1 MSTRAENW
9 TLFYS
14 GLQSNHE
21 VNLQMAQIMAFNR
34 FQTSQDDYISNLKEN
49 SGLALLAVNGFHELL
64 LFHSIHFK
72 QQNLFCSESKLLGLL
87 GGGSK
92 ADCYHIDPASATKDL
107 EFNAPVWRD
116 LKGATDAAAVQA
128 LQVPDQNP
136 PVFRGKSSI
145 LIPPLV
151 LTAILEST
159 SLDPSQLIPII
170 SAKFQEFD
178 RTSPTVKSCT
188 ILRPVLEFLW
198 GVHMKLVHPLVSSME
213 RTQESQDWCAS
224 MHFAHIMPTIVNNPP
239 PYVIPPPP
247 PVLGTH
253 PILDAMAGD
262 IRVLRDATERLQLK
276 EACTKES
283 KRDSSGS

>member
-1 MSTRAENW
+1 M
-9 TLFYS
+9 
-14 GLQSNHE
+14 
-21 VNLQMAQIMAFNR
+21 
-34 FQTSQDDYISNLKEN
+34 
-49 SGLALLAVNGFHELL
+49 
-64 LFHSIHFK
+64 
-72 QQNLFCSESKLLGLL
+72 
-87 GGGSK
+87 
-92 ADCYHIDPASATKDL
+92 
-107 EFNAPVWRD
+107 
-116 LKGATDAAAVQA
+116 KGATDAAAVQA

-159 SLDPSQLIPII
+159 SLDPSQLIPIL

-178 RTSPTVKSCT
+178 RTSPTVKACT

-213 RTQESQDWCAS
+213 RTQDSQDWCAS

-247 PVLGTH
+247 PVLGTQ